1 MHSETLQARIAVGW
15 ASMALLVLLHN
26 GRPPQQA
33 INEVLLS
40 VATEWGPECTRV
52 VEGAIQA
59 QFRPQAPLN

>member
-1 MHSETLQARIAVGW
+1 
-15 ASMALLVLLHN
+15 MALLVLLHN